1 MEHHGIPEK
10 IISMVQAVYEPSTC
24 QVIHN
29 GTLTE
34 LSTFITGVRQWC
46 LLSPFLFLIA
56 MDWIMTRTTEGHK
69 RGVQWSLFK
78 QLEDIDFA
86 DDVALLSHR
95 HSDLEEKI
103 TEMSNEAE
111 NLDFTSIKEKQR
123 C

>member
-1 MEHHGIPEK
+1 M
-10 IISMVQAVYEPSTC
+10 
-24 QVIHN
+24 
-29 GTLTE
+29 
-34 LSTFITGVRQWC
+34 
-46 LLSPFLFLIA
+46 
-56 MDWIMTRTTEGHK
+56 
-69 RGVQWSLFK
+69 LFK